1 MRILLTCDVLD
12 RAGVTTYCENLAEG
26 LNDAGH
32 EVILLAGSTSHY
44 PSKSYTQHKA
54 FRKCVF
60 LKRGISTAKSH
71 LKKYIKSIKDL
82 NPDVLIINN
91 SSFVMASLPFLP
103 WDIIRIPVIHNIIE
117 TEVRPFLALHFWWDR
132 AICVSPFVARVA
144 KGLPGSAKLYCC
156 PLGIKVD
163 AANARIY
170 KAGTKN
176 EPLSIVWAGR
186 VEENQKR
193 ADLIPRIAHEL
204 DNREVSYRW
213 TILGDGKDLGAITKT
228 LTDMGIKNKFGF
240 KGSVPRQHVL
250 ETFREADVMVMPS
263 EFEGLP
269 QALLESMRMGAV
281 PVVSRIPRSTDYII
295 RDGKEGFLC
304 ERGKP
309 KSFAQ
314 KISELE
320 QDRALLSRM
329 SEAAIE
335 RVKSNFNHHAFAE
348 RILQT
353 ILDTVEEGIARS
365 APLPLGK
372 ITTKIPE
379 MKGRSCSGLF
389 WSMGI
394 IVKWGILER
403 LRRGR

>member
-1 MRILLTCDVLD
+1 MRILLTCDVIEG
-12 RAGVTTYCENLAEG
+12 AGITTYCENLAEG

-44 PSKSYTQHKA
+44 PSEKYSPPKA

-71 LKKYIKSIKDL
+71 LKKYIKRIKDL

-91 SSFVMASLPFLP
+91 SPFVMASLPFLP
-103 WDIIRIPVIHNIIE
+103 WHIIRIPVIHNIRE
-117 TEVRPFLALHFWWDR
+117 AEVKPFLALHFWWDR
-132 AICVSPFVARVA
+132 AVCVSPFVARVA
-144 KGLPGSAKLYCC
+144 EGLPGSAKLYIC
-156 PLGIKVD
+156 PLGIKLD
-163 AANARIY
+163 AASARIY

-186 VEENQKR
+186 VEEDQKR

-204 DNREVSYRW
+204 EIKETSYRW
-213 TILGDGKDLGAITKT
+213 TVLGGGKDSVSISKM
-228 LTDMGIKNKFGF
+228 LTNMGINTKFRF
-240 KGSVPRQHVL
+240 MGSVLRQYVL
-250 ETFREADVMVMPS
+250 ETFREADILVMPS
-263 EFEGLP
+263 DYEGLP
-269 QALLESMRMGAV
+269 QALLESMSMGVV
-281 PVVSRIPRSTDYII
+281 PVVSRIPGSTDYII
-295 RDGKEGFLC
+295 RDGEEGFLC

-320 QDRALLSRM
+320 HDCTSLSRM
-329 SEAAIE
+329 REVAIE
-335 RVKSNFNHHAFAE
+335 RVKSHFSHHAFAE
-348 RILQT
+348 RVLQN
-353 ILDTVEEGIARS
+353 ISDTVKEGIARS
-365 APLPLGK
+365 TPLPLGK
-372 ITTKIPE
+372 ITTEIPE
-379 MKGRSCSGLF
+379 MKGWSCSGLL

-403 LRRGR
+403 FRRNR